1 MKLVHPISFTLL
13 LAGITTSCTFRPP
26 ESAIRDEKPNILWIT
41 CEDMSPH
48 LGCYGD
54 EVAHTPVIDELASEG
69 IRFTHAFSV
78 SGVCAP
84 SRAALITGLYPTSFG
99 AMHMRTMK
107 RTSALDQITDP
118 ELLAIPTYEAVPPA
132 EVSCFTEYLR
142 KAGYYCT
149 NNHKTDYQF
158 RNPITAWD
166 ESSTNAHWRNR
177 QEGQPFFS
185 VFNFGES
192 HESQIWAREGD
203 PSFTDPDDVIVPP
216 YYPDTPVI
224 RKDLARMYDNIRLVD
239 QRVGELLQQL
249 EEDGLTDE
257 TIVFF
262 FSDHGDGTPRAKR
275 WLYDSGIRVP
285 LIVKFPDGSGAGTV
299 TGRLVSFVD
308 FAPTVL
314 SLAQISIPGYMH
326 GKAFLGREAAKP
338 RDYVYGARDRM
349 DPATDMQRFVR
360 DKRYKYIKNYEP
372 WKPYV
377 QWIPYRDQMDLMQ
390 ELYRVRDAGGLDS
403 IQRLWFRETRPDEE
417 LYDVK
422 NDPHEI
428 YNLADEPGYADKL
441 NELRRAHE
449 RWVET
454 YGDLGDLP
462 ETELI
467 RQLWPP
473 DGEQPSTRPVEV
485 RIENDTLTLHC
496 PTPGA
501 SIAYQLPSDT
511 AGEEDHWKLYHDPI
525 PWSAEQSLRS
535 TAIRIGF
542 RQSDTIHVNW

>member
-1 MKLVHPISFTLL
+1 MKIVHPFTIILL
-13 LAGITTSCTFRPP
+13 SAGIINACTFRPP

-54 EVAHTPVIDELASEG
+54 EVAHTPVIDQLASEG

-99 AMHMRTMK
+99 AMHMRTLK
-107 RTSALDQITDP
+107 RTSALEQITDP

-132 EVSCFTEYLR
+132 EASCFTEYLR
-142 KAGYYCT
+142 EAGYYCT

-166 ESSTNAHWRNR
+166 ESSRSAHWRNR
-177 QEGQPFFS
+177 EEGQPFFA
-185 VFNFGES
+185 VFNIVAS
-192 HESQIWAREGD
+192 HESQIWKREGD
-203 PSFTDPDDVIVPP
+203 PSFTDLEEVNVPP
-216 YYPDTPVI
+216 YYPDTPVV

-239 QRVGELLQQL
+239 QRVGELLAQL
-249 EEDGLTDE
+249 EEDGLTGE

-285 LIVKFPDGSGAGTV
+285 LIVRFPDGSGAGTV
-299 TGRLVSFVD
+299 TNRLVSFVD

-314 SLAQISIPGYMH
+314 SLAQVRIPGYMH
-326 GKAFLGREAAKP
+326 GKAFLGRDAAKP

-403 IQRLWFRETRPDEE
+403 IQQLWFRETKPEEE

-428 YNLADEPGYADKL
+428 HNLAGEPDYTNKL
-441 NELRRAHE
+441 TELRSAHE
-449 RWVET
+449 WWVET
-454 YGDLGDLP
+454 YGDLGHLP
-462 ETELI
+462 EPELI

-473 DGEQPSTRPVEV
+473 DGEQPVTQPVEV
-485 RIENDTLTLHC
+485 RIENDTLSLHSSTL
-496 PTPGA
+496 GA
-501 SIAYQLPSDT
+501 SVAYQLPSDT
-511 AGEEDHWKLYHDPI
+511 AAGEDHWRLYHEPI
-525 PWSAEQSLRS
+525 EWSDQQSLRA

-542 RQSDTIHVNW
+542 RQSDTTYVDW